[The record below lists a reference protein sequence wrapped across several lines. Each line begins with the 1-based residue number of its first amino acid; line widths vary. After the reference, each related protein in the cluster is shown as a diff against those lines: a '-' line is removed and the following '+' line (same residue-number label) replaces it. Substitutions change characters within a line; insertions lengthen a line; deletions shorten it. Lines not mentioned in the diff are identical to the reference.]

1 MWGSSDKQK
10 KADISRFSG
19 KTTIIAHDAEVT
31 GNLRFVGAV
40 QVDGRVV
47 GNIEAEQGLV
57 RISEHGYVE
66 GSIKAPHVVING
78 QVCGDVQAL
87 EHLELDAKA
96 RISGDLHYRS
106 MEMVMGAQISSQLNC
121 MSDSV
126 ELLTFTEH
134 AQDSEDAHNS

>member
-1 MWGSSDKQK
+1 MWGSEKQK
-10 KADISRFSG
+10 KADIGRFSG
-19 KTTIIAHDAEVT
+19 KTTIIAQDAEVI
-31 GNLRFVGAV
+31 GDLRFVGAV

-47 GNIEAEQGLV
+47 GNIEAQDGLV

-106 MEMVMGAQISSQLNC
+106 MEMVMGAQISGQLNC
-121 MSDSV
+121 MT
-126 ELLTFTEH
+126 ENAALLTFTDT
-134 AQDSEDAHNS
+134 AQDSVDSHNS

>member
-1 MWGSSDKQK
+1 M
-10 KADISRFSG
+10 
-19 KTTIIAHDAEVT
+19 
-31 GNLRFVGAV
+31 
-40 QVDGRVV
+40 
-47 GNIEAEQGLV
+47 

-106 MEMVMGAQISSQLNC
+106 MEMVMGAQISGQLNC
-121 MSDSV
+121 MT
-126 ELLTFTEH
+126 ENAALLTFTDT
-134 AQDSEDAHNS
+134 AQDSVDSHNS